1 MGQIAYNALDS
12 YLKELQDSLRQD
24 GSRPPS
30 TLAPVYLIYGEELLY
45 KTALQKLLD
54 VLLPPQV
61 RRMNYEPVDGSNGNV
76 HEAVEKVSTYSLLG
90 GRKVVALL
98 DARVFDTKQDTD
110 RLLYNA
116 KEAYDSKNL
125 QKAATNLIRFMSLL
139 NMRLDDISG
148 PDRSTNIPGD
158 SELIE
163 DSRWLDDIV
172 DFCRQNGLNVS
183 TDAVA
188 DSILQKTLE
197 RGIPKGNHLI
207 ITTDTIDKR
216 KKLYSIIVE
225 SGIAIDCSVP
235 RGERRADKKLQVAV
249 LSELKKSILAKSRKT
264 LEPEAFEAL
273 YQLTG
278 FDLRTFS
285 NNLEKLITYAGDR
298 EQITRR
304 DVETVL
310 HRTKQDPIFAFTNAI
325 TDKNR
330 VEALFY
336 MNSLLTDARKPMRP
350 EQVIV
355 AVLNQIRKLLRIKEF
370 VAGPAGQTWFARCPY
385 RQFIDVVMPAIQ
397 ESDRTLLKE
406 LQQWQDASAG
416 TESSQSR
423 QKERGKRK
431 PVKPRTDLLIAKNP
445 KNPFPVYQ
453 LFKKSEQFTRDEL
466 FSAFESLTRTDLRIK
481 SGAENK
487 KLILEELIINICR

>member
-1 MGQIAYNALDS
+1 MGQIAYNSLDS
-12 YLKELQDSLRQD
+12 YLKDLQDGLKQD
-24 GSRPPS
+24 DSRPPV
-30 TLAPVYLIYGEELLY
+30 TPAPVYLIYGEELLY

-54 VLLPPQV
+54 VLLSPRV

-76 HEAVEKVSTYSLLG
+76 HEAVEKVSTYSLLA

-116 KEAYDSKNL
+116 KQAYDSKNL
-125 QKAATNLIRFMSLL
+125 QKAATYLIRFMSLL
-139 NMRLDDISG
+139 NVRLDDIAG
-148 PDRSTNIPGD
+148 PNRSAKIPGD
-158 SELIE
+158 SELLA

-172 DFCRQNGLNVS
+172 DFCRQTGISVS

-216 KKLYSIIVE
+216 KKLYSTIVDT
-225 SGIAIDCSVP
+225 GVAIDCSVP
-235 RGERRADKKLQVAV
+235 RGERRADKKLQQAV
-249 LSELKKSILAKSRKT
+249 LNEMKNSILTKSRKT
-264 LEPEAFEAL
+264 MEPGAFGVL
-273 YQLTG
+273 YELTG

-285 NNLEKLITYAGDR
+285 NNLEKLVTYAGDR
-298 EQITRR
+298 KQITRQ

-330 VEALFY
+330 VEALFF
-336 MNSLLTDARKPMRP
+336 MNSLVSDAKKPMRP

-370 VAGPAGQTWFARCPY
+370 VASPAGRIWFAGCPY
-385 RQFIDVVMPAIQ
+385 GQFNSVVMPAIQ
-397 ESDRTLLKE
+397 ESDRTLLE
-406 LQQWQDASAG
+406 QLQQWQDSLAEA
-416 TESSQSR
+416 EPSQSR
-423 QKERGKRK
+423 PKERGRRK
-431 PVKPRTDLLIAKNP
+431 SAKPHTDLLIAKNP
-445 KNPFPVYQ
+445 KNSYPIYQ

-466 FSAFESLTRTDLRIK
+466 FSAFESLTYTDLRIK